1 MKWDSPFIEFSRHT
15 WRKLRKD
22 VPMTLNEDDVYQLQG
37 QIEKLSTQEV
47 EEIYL
52 PLSRLLN
59 LYVEATRTLFE
70 ATSLFLGHPKPKVPY
85 IIGVSGSVA
94 VGKSTT
100 SRILK
105 ALLSHWSEH
114 RNVDIVTTD
123 GFLYP
128 NRLLEQK
135 GLMNRKGFPE
145 SYDLKRLIGFLAD
158 LKSGNQHLKVP
169 VYSHRTY
176 DILPNQFQNV
186 NQPHIVIIE
195 GLNVLQ
201 IGNSR
206 TQNSAQIFVS
216 DFFDFSIYVD
226 ANTEIIKKWFLD
238 RFLLF
243 RKKAKNDADAFF
255 HQFSKWSKVK
265 ALDFANHVWTEIN
278 QRNLNENILPFKQRA
293 RLILHKNEDHTVNK
307 IYLRKL

>member
-1 MKWDSPFIEFSRHT
+1 MKQDSPFIEFSRNS

-22 VPMTLNEDDVYQLQG
+22 VPMTLSEGDVQQLQG

-52 PLSRLLN
+52 PLARLLN
-59 LYVEATRTLFE
+59 LYVEATRGLFDT
-70 ATSLFLGHPKPKVPY
+70 TSLFLGHPKPKVPY

-105 ALLSHWSEH
+105 ALLSQWPEH
-114 RNVDIVTTD
+114 RNVEIVTTD
-123 GFLYP
+123 GFLFP
-128 NRLLEQK
+128 NHILEK
-135 GLMNRKGFPE
+135 NSLMNRKGFPE
-145 SYDLKRLIGFLAD
+145 SYDIKTLIRFLTD
-158 LKSGNQHLKVP
+158 LKSGKPHLKIP
-169 VYSHRTY
+169 VYDHHIY
-176 DILPNQFQNV
+176 DILPGQYQNV
-186 NQPHIVIIE
+186 DQPHIVIIE

-201 IGNSR
+201 VGRPKSK
-206 TQNSAQIFVS
+206 NSAQIFVS

-226 ANTEIIKKWFLD
+226 AKTEIIKKWFLD

-243 RKKAKNDADAFF
+243 RKKAKDDAEAFF
-255 HQFSKWSKVK
+255 HQFSKLSKAK
-265 ALDFANHVWTEIN
+265 SLGFANQVWTEIN
-278 QRNLNENILPFKQRA
+278 ERNLNENILPFKQRA
-293 RLILHKNEDHTVNK
+293 RLVLYKNEDHTVKK